1 MSTENE
7 GESPE
12 YGEYGDGS
20 GGQFE
25 AFRARQA
32 DDRAQQE
39 TQSAYI
45 FPPEYAADPDAML
58 PPTAPFGTPTADA
71 GSPPAVGNRLRSVAV
86 FAAAVIA
93 ACALGLGAWLA
104 FGSSG
109 SSADAASGSTATS
122 TATNAAGN
130 GTQSAKRAL
139 TFRVAITS
147 IGANSFTGTV
157 LATGQTV
164 TVTWT
169 DKTHFGTKAHAFNK
183 TDLAV
188 GETVAVRGR
197 RTGTDTVTATVV
209 TAATAGSSGTAE
221 PSPTVSSAA

>member
-1 MSTENE
+1 MSENE
-7 GESPE
+7 GGSPE
-12 YGEYGDGS
+12 YGEYGEGS
-20 GGQFE
+20 SGQFE

-45 FPPEYAADPDAML
+45 FPPEYAADPDAMI
-58 PPTAPFGTPTADA
+58 PPTAPFGTSAGDA
-71 GSPPAVGNRLRSVAV
+71 GRPPAAGNRLRSVAV
-86 FAAAVIA
+86 FGAALIA
-93 ACALGLGAWLA
+93 ACALGIGAWLA

-109 SSADAASGSTATS
+109 SPSDAAAGSTAT
-122 TATNAAGN
+122 ATPNAAGA
-130 GTQSAKRAL
+130 GTPSAKRAL
-139 TFRVAITS
+139 AFRVAITAV
-147 IGANSFTGTV
+147 GADSFTGTV
-157 LATGQTV
+157 PATGQLV

-169 DKTHFGTKAHAFNK
+169 DKTRFGTKAHPFDK
-183 TDLAV
+183 SDLAV

-197 RTGTDTVTATVV
+197 RTGTDKVTATLV

>member
-7 GESPE
+7 GGSPE

-45 FPPEYAADPDAML
+45 FPPEYAADPDAMV
-58 PPTAPFGTPTADA
+58 PPTAPFGTPAGDA
-71 GSPPAVGNRLRSVAV
+71 GRPPAASNRLRSVAV

-109 SSADAASGSTATS
+109 SSADAASGSTPTS
-122 TATNAAGN
+122 TATHAAGT
-130 GTQSAKRAL
+130 GSAKHAL
-139 TFRVAITS
+139 TFRVTITS
-147 IGANSFTGTV
+147 VGADSFTGTV
-157 LATGQTV
+157 PATGQTV

-169 DKTHFGTKAHAFNK
+169 DKTHFGTKTHAFNK
-183 TDLAV
+183 SDLAV
-188 GETVAVRGR
+188 GGTVAVRGR
-197 RTGTDTVTATVV
+197 RTGTDTVTATVI
-209 TAATAGSSGTAE
+209 TAATAGSSGTTEA
-221 PSPTVSSAA
+221 SPTVSSAA